1 MNFLKRAWLSVS
13 RRKGK
18 SALLFA
24 IIFILGN
31 VIAGAISIQQSTK
44 NVENKIKSDMGAT
57 ATLALDYDALSK
69 AGEND
74 ASIFETIETLT
85 PEQIEAI
92 GNLSYVKYYD
102 YSTQASIGSDT
113 LKNYIPDKIKDQM
126 GAAEDPFSKYYGF
139 SLKGVQFN
147 KIIQM
152 EEGAITLE
160 EGRVFTEDEIAKSAD
175 VGLISKKTAET
186 NQIKVGDT
194 IVLSSYTLD
203 YGTSGNAGEVKPLSK
218 KDYAIEVIG
227 IFGMPAQAPKKDTT
241 GGSDANPSGL
251 TQDEWTKAY
260 QEQSTMNAI
269 YVPNGFV
276 RTINAETIAQRATE
290 DPEVDPGKVQDY
302 YTPIYVL
309 NKPEDVDYFKEE
321 AQPMLPEYYVVKASS
336 DAYDTI
342 AAPVQSMSKM
352 AGYVLIVAIVATI
365 MIITLVVLLFLRDR
379 KHELGIYLSFG
390 EAKGK
395 VVGQVLAEVFMIAF
409 VAISLSVFSGN
420 MIAKGLSGS
429 LIQNQIENQADQ
441 NGGVVTY
448 DLSMIDF
455 NQNDYTQDDVVAAYE
470 VSLTPGYI
478 AAMYG
483 VGLGTVL
490 VATLIPMIYIVRL
503 NPKKIMM

>member
-24 IIFILGN
+24 IVFILGN

-57 ATLALDYDALSK
+57 ATISLDYEALTK
-69 AGEND
+69 AGESDPN
-74 ASIFETIETLT
+74 IFETIVSLT

-102 YSTQASIGSDT
+102 YSTQASIGSDA
-113 LKNYIPDKIKDQM
+113 LKNYIPDKIKEQM
-126 GAAEDPFSKYYGF
+126 GGAEDPFSKYYGF

-160 EGRVFTEDEIAKSAD
+160 EGRVFTEDEIAKNAD

-203 YGTSGNAGEVKPLSK
+203 YGTSGNASEVKPLSK
-218 KDYAIEVIG
+218 KDYAVEVIG
-227 IFGMPAQAPKKDTT
+227 IFGTPAQAPKKD
-241 GGSDANPSGL
+241 SDKNDTNSGGL

-260 QEQSTMNAI
+260 QEQSTMNTI

-276 RTINAETIAQRATE
+276 RTINAENMAQRATE
-290 DPEVDPGKVQDY
+290 DPEMDLSKIQDY

-321 AQPMLPEYYVVKASS
+321 AQAMLPEYYVVKASS

-352 AGYVLIVAIVATI
+352 AGYVLIVAIIATI

-429 LIQNQIENQADQ
+429 LIQNQIENQASQ
-441 NGGVVTY
+441 NGGSITY
-448 DLSMIDF
+448 DLSMIEF
-455 NQNDYTQDDVVAAYE
+455 NQNDYTQEDVVAAYE

-478 AAMYG
+478 AAMYS

-490 VATLIPMIYIVRL
+490 VATLVPMIYIVRL